1 MKVVKGARNR
11 KGGIAILRG
20 QPGKMCR
27 RHRLSEDSA
36 RGRKKSGI
44 HGDKALPEA
53 EPGNSGKGKE
63 PQELEQSRSSGK
75 MQVQRSMEG
84 RRGAF

>member
-36 RGRKKSGI
+36 RGRKKSVI

-63 PQELEQSRSSGK
+63 PQGAGTEQK
-75 MQVQRSMEG
+75 
-84 RRGAF
+84 